1 MEINN
6 FPSPM
11 ITPAHS
17 TLTVEDGDVGQKGSF
32 YSRTRM
38 KQKKNRDQHDQEN
51 PPRLEGSSSLI
62 DILV

>member
-6 FPSPM
+6 FPPPI
-11 ITPAHS
+11 ITPARS
-17 TLTVEDGDVGQKGSF
+17 TSTVEDGDVGQKGSF

-38 KQKKNRDQHDQEN
+38 KPKKNQDQNAEEI

>member
-6 FPSPM
+6 FSPPI

-17 TLTVEDGDVGQKGSF
+17 TSTVEDGEVGQKGSF
-32 YSRTRM
+32 YRRTRM
-38 KQKKNRDQHDQEN
+38 NPKKNQDQQAQEI
-51 PPRLEGSSSLI
+51 PPQLEGSSSLI